1 MIQKVITYSLEMND
15 IKEFKPKD
23 GFKEMFEVIKTAG
36 DVFANW
42 AVFVGVGLPWKWNS
56 RLKWDIEDWNNY
68 FRNVNS
74 HTYLVFNKKRLVGYF
89 ELEMQNNRIVELKFF
104 GLLPMYLNE
113 KLGGHL
119 LSLAIE
125 NAWNIG
131 ARRIWVHTCSNDHVS
146 ALNNYIS
153 RGFKLFKEV
162 EEEEDV
168 PEKSELLEMTNRFL
182 SNYFDLYSHGRA

>member
-1 MIQKVITYSLEMND
+1 MND
-15 IKEFKPKD
+15 IKEFKPKE
-23 GFKEMFEVIKTAG
+23 GFKEMFEVIETAA
-36 DVFANW
+36 DVFVNW

-56 RLKWDIEDWNNY
+56 RLKWGIEDWNSY
-68 FRNVNS
+68 FQNIDS

-89 ELEMQNNRIVELKFF
+89 ELELQNNRVVELKFF

-113 KLGGHL
+113 KMGGHL

-125 NAWNIG
+125 TAWNIG
-131 ARRIWVHTCSNDHVS
+131 ARRIWVHTCSNDHAA

-153 RGFKLFKEV
+153 RGFKLFKEM

-168 PEKSELLEMTNRFL
+168 PEKAELLEMTNRFL
-182 SNYFDLYSHGRA
+182 SNYFDLNSHGRA